1 MEGWLRWTLEKKVD
15 HMKNKRGTAKASTHT
30 DLPYPTDFSQ
40 TNGGNTHVL
49 NVYYMVGLAL
59 GTSCPSPH
67 VIL

>member
-1 MEGWLRWTLEKKVD
+1 
-15 HMKNKRGTAKASTHT
+15 MKNKGGTAKAPTHT

-40 TNGGNTHVL
+40 TNGGNRHVL
-49 NVYYMVGLAL
+49 NVYDMVGLAL